1 MSMNLLD
8 SISGVF
14 NNDIV
19 RKAASL
25 LGESESGIS
34 KAVSAGIPSMLS
46 GIMSSSTSDGG
57 ANLLNLSTQAANSG
71 ILNNLSGAFSSNDQ
85 SNLLNSGNNLLS
97 GLFGNKTG
105 GLTNVISNFA
115 GIRSSSAKS
124 ILAVIAP
131 IVLSFIGRQA
141 SNNNL
146 SASGIL
152 NWLTGQRSQIT
163 NALPAGLNL
172 SGVFDSSVHKVTD
185 TVYENT
191 YPAKKASN
199 SWLLPVLLL
208 LAAIIVIWLFARSC
222 NKNTTSVSSGDV
234 TTTVAPVPDVSTT
247 TEPVRELLK
256 VSLPGGIIIDAYK
269 GGIEDRLVAFLN
281 DPNSKAGKDVW
292 FDFDN
297 LNFETG
303 SARITAES
311 QVQVNNIS
319 AILKAYPN
327 AKIKIGGYTDV
338 TGDAT
343 ANMKLSQER
352 ADAVL
357 AAIKATGSN
366 AAQLQGAEG
375 YGSQFAKA
383 AADAPDSEKRK
394 DRRIAIG
401 VREK

>member
-1 MSMNLLD
+1 MNLLD
-8 SISGVF
+8 SINGIF
-14 NNDIV
+14 NNDVI
-19 RKAASL
+19 RKVASF

-34 KAVSAGIPSMLS
+34 RAVNAGVPSMLS
-46 GIMSSSTSDGG
+46 GIMSSSKSDGG
-57 ANLLNLSTQAANSG
+57 VNLLNLSKEASNSG
-71 ILNNLSGAFSSNDQ
+71 ILNNLSGAFSGNDQ

-131 IVLSFIGRQA
+131 IILSFIGRQA
-141 SNNNL
+141 SSNNL

-152 NWLTGQRSQIT
+152 NWLTGQKSQIT
-163 NALPAGLNL
+163 NALPSGLNL

-185 TVYENT
+185 TVQEAT
-191 YPAKKASN
+191 YPTKKSN
-199 SWLLPVLLL
+199 SWVLPLLL
-208 LAAIIVIWLFARSC
+208 LAAAILVIWLFARSC
-222 NKNTTSVSSGDV
+222 NKNSSSVSAVDTG
-234 TTTVAPVPDVSTT
+234 TTIVPVPEVSRTT
-247 TEPVRELLK
+247 APIRESLK
-256 VSLPGGIIIDAYK
+256 VSLPGGIQIDAYK

-281 DPNSKAGKDVW
+281 DPDSKPGKDVW

-303 SARITAES
+303 STRITAES
-311 QVQVNNIS
+311 QVQVNNIA
-319 AILKAYPN
+319 AILNAYGK

-338 TGDAT
+338 TGDAA

-352 ADAVL
+352 ADAVV
-357 AAIKATGSN
+357 AAIKAAGAN
-366 AAQLQGAEG
+366 AAQLLGGEG

-383 AADAPDSEKRK
+383 AADAPDEEKRK
-394 DRRIAIG
+394 DRRIAVS